1 MKSIYCWGLFILL
14 NLSLFAQQSQT
25 WVKVQFDPSL
35 PYLQMLQDA
44 GIIDSER
51 EGAAQGWM
59 LRRDFERY
67 TAAHI
72 PLEMRQEAERPFVPL
87 HLTAVAEDDTL
98 GQILLMQLLP
108 PAVEGAIGLGYLND
122 HLYLS
127 DFTINDE
134 KIYRIDPANNFQVV
148 NTFPAP
154 GAGSKNPWGVAS
166 NGRVLYIADGIQNL
180 IFITDDSLSVEY
192 IIGTPGPLAAGLGYR
207 FNQLWNSDLGDFT
220 NGVPQRMYVSDTVG
234 TLLNQ
239 YTTNITNNGVTAHDS
254 AVIVARNK
262 NNGQVV
268 IGYDPATYQQIYSF
282 PSPLEYPN
290 GLAFDGTYLW
300 MSGNHLGGRYI
311 VKISLGLSP
320 PAPAPRLQLTA
331 DSLNFGTVPPDS
343 AASLM
348 LGLSNIGD
356 TTLVID
362 SLFTG
367 SAVFSVSPGGNLALP
382 PGAGIELS
390 LTFTPPAEGLFRDTL
405 SIISN
410 AAGQD
415 TAQVLL
421 IGEGELPVG
430 LNGNVAM
437 PEDFAL
443 LPNYPNPFNPS
454 TTITYR
460 LGRTAEVELVIFNP
474 LGQQIRILQQQRQP
488 AGIYRIV
495 WDGRDDS
502 GTVQASGV
510 YYYRLKA
517 GVEFTDIRKMV
528 FLK

>member
-1 MKSIYCWGLFILL
+1 MRTILYWGIFSLFHLF
-14 NLSLFAQQSQT
+14 LFAQPSQK
-25 WVKVQFDPSL
+25 WVEVRFDASL
-35 PYLQMLQDA
+35 PYLKMLQTA
-44 GIIDSER
+44 GIIDSEH
-51 EGAAQGWM
+51 EGAGQGWM
-59 LRRDFERY
+59 LQRDFERY
-67 TAAHI
+67 AAHFS
-72 PLEMRQEAERPFVPL
+72 LEKLQESERPFIPL
-87 HLTAVAEDDTL
+87 STPAVSEDDTL

-108 PAVEGAIGLGYLND
+108 PAVEGAIGLGYLNE

-127 DFTINDE
+127 DFSINDE

-154 GAGSKNPWGVAS
+154 GAGSKNPWGVAAS
-166 NGRVLYIADGIQNL
+166 GRVLYIADGIQNL

-207 FNQLWNSDLGDFT
+207 FNELWNSDLGDFT
-220 NGVPQRMYVSDTVG
+220 SGVPQRMYVSDTVG

-268 IGYDPATYQQIYSF
+268 IGYDPGTYQQLYAF
-282 PSPLEYPN
+282 PSPLEFPN

-320 PAPAPRLQLTA
+320 PAPVALLQLSA
-331 DSLNFGTVPPDS
+331 DSLDFGTVPPDS
-343 AASLM
+343 LATLTLDLAS
-348 LGLSNIGD
+348 IGD

-367 SAVFSVSPGGNLALP
+367 SAVFSVSPGGNITLP
-382 PGAGIELS
+382 PGSGIGLN
-390 LTFTPPAEGLFRDTL
+390 LAFIPPAEGSFRDTL
-405 SIISN
+405 TIISN

-415 TAQVLL
+415 TVRVLL
-421 IGEGELPVG
+421 LGKGELPAG
-430 LNGNVAM
+430 LDGSAAT
-437 PEDFAL
+437 PDDFAL
-443 LPNYPNPFNPS
+443 LPNYPNPFNPA

-460 LGRTAEVELVIFNP
+460 LGRSAEVELAIFNQ
-474 LGQQIRILQQQRQP
+474 LGQQIRLLQRQRQP
-488 AGIYRIV
+488 AGTYTIS
-495 WDGRDDS
+495 WDGKDDN
-502 GTVQASGV
+502 GAVQASGV
-510 YYYRLKA
+510 YFCRLKA
-517 GVEFTDIRKMV
+517 GDAFAGIRKMI